1 VPTFLSGSS
10 TFGAFMIDCLAWV
23 AGALGAAPG
32 RVGAIA
38 THAEAVVTEWGWFG
52 TAEEMTER
60 IAYTPLRVAIA
71 LFLVMAVAAVAAI
84 VSSVLTRRAR

>member
-1 VPTFLSGSS
+1 MPTFLSVSS

-23 AGALGAAPG
+23 AGTLGAAPG

-38 THAEAVVTEWGWFG
+38 THAEAVITEWGWFG
-52 TAEEMTER
+52 PAGEMAER

-71 LFLVMAVAAVAAI
+71 LFLVMAVAAVAAL
-84 VSSVLTRRAR
+84 VSSALTRRAR

>member
-1 VPTFLSGSS
+1 MPTFLSGSS
-10 TFGAFMIDCLAWV
+10 TFGAFVIDCLAWV

-38 THAEAVVTEWGWFG
+38 TRAEAVITGWAWTG
-52 TAEEMTER
+52 PAGEMAER

-71 LFLVMAVAAVAAI
+71 LFLVMAVAAVAAL